1 MTQIMKY
8 TLQDFM
14 NITFNSFDFSLPDE
28 TMELINKLS
37 CQVGSPTYIKTPLFQ
52 KRDVKDI
59 NMLNFKKKKN
69 NNGKNVDDDWDT
81 LRSFQTTKLEQ
92 KVGIDVQI
100 DLIRSYLNKMTDRNF
115 VEIKNKITELLDK
128 LIEDGIE
135 HEDITK
141 IGENIFEIASNNRFY
156 SKLYA
161 DLYSE
166 LIQKYEIMKILF
178 ENSLNAYME
187 LFVTIE
193 YVEASEDYDKFC
205 KINKINESK
214 KAISN
219 FFVNLMMNSIIS
231 KEIINNLIVS
241 LFKQIYIFIYQDNK
255 KNEVDDLV
263 ENVSIL
269 FRKEVVE
276 IFNSE
281 VVDGLTVLNLIDK
294 LAKSK
299 SKNFP
304 SLSNKSIFK
313 FIDLVEM

>member
-1 MTQIMKY
+1 MMKY

-14 NITFNSFDFSLPDE
+14 NITFNSFDFALPDE
-28 TMELINKLS
+28 TIELINKLS

-52 KRDVKDI
+52 KRDMKDV
-59 NMLNFKKKKN
+59 NVLNFKKKKN
-69 NNGKNVDDDWDT
+69 NGKNVDEDWDT

-135 HEDITK
+135 QEDITK

-205 KINKINESK
+205 KINKINESR

-231 KEIINNLIVS
+231 KEVINNLIVS
-241 LFKQIYIFIYQDNK
+241 LFKQIHIFIYEDNK
-255 KNEVDDLV
+255 KNEVDELV
-263 ENVSIL
+263 ENVCIL

-276 IFNSE
+276 MFSSE
-281 VVDGLTVLNLIDK
+281 VVDGLTVLDLIDK

-299 SKNFP
+299 SKNFT

>member
-1 MTQIMKY
+1 MTQTMKY

-14 NITFNSFDFSLPDE
+14 NITFNSFDFALPDK
-28 TMELINKLS
+28 TMELINNLS

-52 KRDVKDI
+52 KRDVKEE
-59 NMLNFKKKKN
+59 NMLNFKKKKS
-69 NNGKNVDDDWDT
+69 NVRDFEDWET

-135 HEDITK
+135 QEDITK

-166 LIQKYEIMKILF
+166 LIKKYEIMKILF
-178 ENSLNAYME
+178 ENSLNTYME

-193 YVEASEDYDKFC
+193 YIDASEDYDKFC
-205 KINKINESK
+205 KINKINESRK
-214 KAISN
+214 SISN
-219 FFVNLMMNSIIS
+219 FFVNLMMNDIIPQ
-231 KEIINNLIVS
+231 EVINSLIVS
-241 LFKQIYIFIYQDNK
+241 LFKQIHNFIYIDNK
-255 KNEVDDLV
+255 KNEVDELV
-263 ENVSIL
+263 ENVYIL
-269 FRKEVVE
+269 YRKEVVE
-276 IFNSE
+276 KFNSQ
-281 VVDGLTVLNLIDK
+281 VVDDLTVLEIIDK

>member
-1 MTQIMKY
+1 MTQMMKY

-14 NITFNSFDFSLPDE
+14 NITFNSFDFALPDE
-28 TMELINKLS
+28 TIELINKLS

-52 KRDVKDI
+52 KRDMKDV
-59 NMLNFKKKKN
+59 NVLNFKKKKN
-69 NNGKNVDDDWDT
+69 NGKNVDEDWDT

-135 HEDITK
+135 QEDITK

-205 KINKINESK
+205 KINKINESR

-231 KEIINNLIVS
+231 KEVINNLIVS
-241 LFKQIYIFIYQDNK
+241 LFKQIHIFIYEDNK
-255 KNEVDDLV
+255 KNEVDELV
-263 ENVSIL
+263 ENVCIL

-276 IFNSE
+276 MFSSE
-281 VVDGLTVLNLIDK
+281 VVDGLTVLDLIDK

-299 SKNFP
+299 SKNFT

>member
-1 MTQIMKY
+1 MMKY

-14 NITFNSFDFSLPDE
+14 NITFNSFDFALPDD

-52 KRDVKDI
+52 KRDMKDV
-59 NMLNFKKKKN
+59 NVLNFKKKKN
-69 NNGKNVDDDWDT
+69 NGKNVEEDWDT

-135 HEDITK
+135 QEDITK

-166 LIQKYEIMKILF
+166 LIQKYDVMKLLF
-178 ENSLNAYME
+178 ENSLNAYMD
-187 LFVTIE
+187 LFATIE
-193 YVEASEDYDKFC
+193 YVDASEDYDKYC
-205 KINKINESK
+205 KINKINESR

-231 KEIINNLIVS
+231 KEVINNLIVS
-241 LFKQIYIFIYQDNK
+241 LFKQIHIFIYEDNK
-255 KNEVDDLV
+255 KNEVDELV

-269 FRKEVVE
+269 YRKEVVE
-276 IFNSE
+276 KFNSE
-281 VVDGLTVLNLIDK
+281 VVDGLTVLDLIDK

-299 SKNFP
+299 SKNFN

>member
-1 MTQIMKY
+1 
-8 TLQDFM
+8 
-14 NITFNSFDFSLPDE
+14 
-28 TMELINKLS
+28 MELINNLS

-52 KRDVKDI
+52 KRDMKDE
-59 NMLNFKKKKN
+59 NMLNFKKKKS
-69 NNGKNVDDDWDT
+69 NVRDFEDWET

-135 HEDITK
+135 QEDITK

-166 LIQKYEIMKILF
+166 LIKKYEIMKILF
-178 ENSLNAYME
+178 ENSLNTYME

-193 YVEASEDYDKFC
+193 YIDASEDYDKFC
-205 KINKINESK
+205 KINKINESRK
-214 KAISN
+214 SISN
-219 FFVNLMMNSIIS
+219 FFVNLMMNDIIPQ
-231 KEIINNLIVS
+231 EVINNLIVS
-241 LFKQIYIFIYQDNK
+241 LFKQIYNFIYIDNK
-255 KNEVDDLV
+255 KNEVDELV
-263 ENVSIL
+263 ENVCIL
-269 FRKEVVE
+269 YRKEVVE
-276 IFNSE
+276 KFNSQ
-281 VVDGLTVLNLIDK
+281 VVDDLNVFEIIDK

>member
-1 MTQIMKY
+1 MTQMMKY

-14 NITFNSFDFSLPDE
+14 NITFNSFDFALPDD

-52 KRDVKDI
+52 KRDMKDV
-59 NMLNFKKKKN
+59 NVLNFKKKKN
-69 NNGKNVDDDWDT
+69 NGKNVEEDWDT

-135 HEDITK
+135 QEDITK

-166 LIQKYEIMKILF
+166 LIQKYDVMKLLF
-178 ENSLNAYME
+178 ENSLNAYMD
-187 LFVTIE
+187 LFATIE
-193 YVEASEDYDKFC
+193 YVDASEDYDKYC
-205 KINKINESK
+205 KINKINESR

-231 KEIINNLIVS
+231 KEVINNLIVS
-241 LFKQIYIFIYQDNK
+241 LFKQIHIFIYEDNK
-255 KNEVDDLV
+255 KNEVDELV

-269 FRKEVVE
+269 YRKEVVE
-276 IFNSE
+276 KFNSE
-281 VVDGLTVLNLIDK
+281 VVDGLTVLDLIDK

-299 SKNFP
+299 SKNFN

>member
-1 MTQIMKY
+1 MKY
-8 TLQDFM
+8 SLQDFM
-14 NITFNSFDFSLPDE
+14 NITFNSFDFALPDE
-28 TMELINKLS
+28 TIELINKLS

-52 KRDVKDI
+52 KRDMKDV
-59 NMLNFKKKKN
+59 NVLNFKKKKN
-69 NNGKNVDDDWDT
+69 NGKNIDEDWDT

-115 VEIKNKITELLDK
+115 IEIKNKITELLDK

-135 HEDITK
+135 QEDITK

-193 YVEASEDYDKFC
+193 YIEASEDYDKFC
-205 KINKINESK
+205 KINKINESR

-231 KEIINNLIVS
+231 KEVINNLIVS
-241 LFKQIYIFIYQDNK
+241 LFKQIHIFIYEDNK
-255 KNEVDDLV
+255 KNEVDELV
-263 ENVSIL
+263 ENVCIL

-276 IFNSE
+276 MFSSE
-281 VVDGLTVLNLIDK
+281 VVDGLTVLDLIDK

-299 SKNFP
+299 SKNFT

>member
-1 MTQIMKY
+1 MAQIMKY

-14 NITFNSFDFSLPDE
+14 NITFNSFDFALPDE
-28 TMELINKLS
+28 TIELINKLS

-52 KRDVKDI
+52 KRDMKDV

-69 NNGKNVDDDWDT
+69 NGKNVEEDWDT

-115 VEIKNKITELLDK
+115 VEIKNKIIELLDK

-135 HEDITK
+135 QEDITK

-166 LIQKYEIMKILF
+166 LIQKYEVMKMLF
-178 ENSLNAYME
+178 ENSLNTYLE

-193 YVEASEDYDKFC
+193 YVDASEDYDKFC
-205 KINKINESK
+205 KINKINESR

-231 KEIINNLIVS
+231 EEVINSLIVS
-241 LFKQIYIFIYQDNK
+241 LFKQINIFIYEDNK
-255 KNEVDDLV
+255 KNEVDELV

-269 FRKEVVE
+269 YKKEVVE
-276 IFNSE
+276 KFNSE
-281 VVDGLTVLNLIDK
+281 VVDGLTVLDLIDN
-294 LAKSK
+294 LAISK
-299 SKNFP
+299 SKNFS

-313 FIDLVEM
+313 FIDLVEI

>member
-1 MTQIMKY
+1 MKY

-14 NITFNSFDFSLPDE
+14 NITFNSFDFALPDK
-28 TMELINKLS
+28 TMELINNLS

-52 KRDVKDI
+52 KRDVKEE
-59 NMLNFKKKKN
+59 NMLNFKKKKS
-69 NNGKNVDDDWDT
+69 NVRDFEDWET

-135 HEDITK
+135 QEDITK

-166 LIQKYEIMKILF
+166 LIKKYEIMKILF
-178 ENSLNAYME
+178 ENSLNTYME

-193 YVEASEDYDKFC
+193 YIDASEDYDKFC
-205 KINKINESK
+205 KINKINESRK
-214 KAISN
+214 SISN
-219 FFVNLMMNSIIS
+219 FFVNLMMNDIIPQ
-231 KEIINNLIVS
+231 EVINSLIVS
-241 LFKQIYIFIYQDNK
+241 LFKQIHNFIYIDNK
-255 KNEVDDLV
+255 KNEVDELV
-263 ENVSIL
+263 ENVYIL
-269 FRKEVVE
+269 YRKEVVE
-276 IFNSE
+276 KFNSQ
-281 VVDGLTVLNLIDK
+281 VVDDLTVLEIIDK

>member
-1 MTQIMKY
+1 MKY

-14 NITFNSFDFSLPDE
+14 NITFNSFDFALPDE
-28 TMELINKLS
+28 TIELINNLS

-52 KRDVKDI
+52 KRDMKDV
-59 NMLNFKKKKN
+59 NVLNFKKKKN
-69 NNGKNVDDDWDT
+69 NGKNVDEDWDT

-135 HEDITK
+135 QEDITK

-205 KINKINESK
+205 KINKINESR

-231 KEIINNLIVS
+231 KEVINNLIVS
-241 LFKQIYIFIYQDNK
+241 LFKQIYIFIYEDNK
-255 KNEVDDLV
+255 KNEVDELV
-263 ENVSIL
+263 ENVCIL

-276 IFNSE
+276 MFSSE
-281 VVDGLTVLNLIDK
+281 VVDGLTVLDLIDK

-299 SKNFP
+299 SKNFT

>member
-1 MTQIMKY
+1 MTQTMKY

-14 NITFNSFDFSLPDE
+14 NITFNSFDFSLPDK
-28 TMELINKLS
+28 TMELINNLS

-52 KRDVKDI
+52 KRDMKDE
-59 NMLNFKKKKN
+59 NMLNFKKKKS
-69 NNGKNVDDDWDT
+69 NVRDFEDWET

-135 HEDITK
+135 QEDITK

-166 LIQKYEIMKILF
+166 LIKKYEIMKILF
-178 ENSLNAYME
+178 ENSLNTYME

-193 YVEASEDYDKFC
+193 YIDASEDYDKFC
-205 KINKINESK
+205 KINKINESRK
-214 KAISN
+214 SISN
-219 FFVNLMMNSIIS
+219 FFVNLMMNDIIPQ
-231 KEIINNLIVS
+231 EVINNLIVS
-241 LFKQIYIFIYQDNK
+241 LFKQIYNFIYIDNK
-255 KNEVDDLV
+255 KNEVDELV
-263 ENVSIL
+263 ENVCIL
-269 FRKEVVE
+269 YRKEVVE
-276 IFNSE
+276 KFNSQ
-281 VVDGLTVLNLIDK
+281 VVDDLNVFEIIDK

>member
-1 MTQIMKY
+1 MKY

-14 NITFNSFDFSLPDE
+14 NITFNSFDFSLPDK
-28 TMELINKLS
+28 TMELINNLS

-52 KRDVKDI
+52 KRDVKDE
-59 NMLNFKKKKN
+59 NMLNFKKKKS
-69 NNGKNVDDDWDT
+69 NVRDFEDWET

-100 DLIRSYLNKMTDRNF
+100 DLIRSYLNK
-115 VEIKNKITELLDK
+115 ITELLDK

-135 HEDITK
+135 QEDITK

-166 LIQKYEIMKILF
+166 LIKKYEIMKILF
-178 ENSLNAYME
+178 ENSLNTYME

-193 YVEASEDYDKFC
+193 YIDASEDYDKFC
-205 KINKINESK
+205 KINKINESRK
-214 KAISN
+214 SISN
-219 FFVNLMMNSIIS
+219 FFVNLMMNDIIPQ
-231 KEIINNLIVS
+231 EVINNLIVS
-241 LFKQIYIFIYQDNK
+241 LFKQIYNFIYIDNK
-255 KNEVDDLV
+255 KNEVDELV
-263 ENVSIL
+263 ENVCIL
-269 FRKEVVE
+269 YRKEVVE
-276 IFNSE
+276 KFNSQ
-281 VVDGLTVLNLIDK
+281 VVDDLNVFEIIDK

>member
-1 MTQIMKY
+1 MKY

-14 NITFNSFDFSLPDE
+14 NITFNSFDFSLPDK
-28 TMELINKLS
+28 TMELINNLS

-52 KRDVKDI
+52 KRDMKDE
-59 NMLNFKKKKN
+59 NMLNFKKKKS
-69 NNGKNVDDDWDT
+69 NVRDFEDWET

-135 HEDITK
+135 QEDITK

-166 LIQKYEIMKILF
+166 LIKKYEIMKILF
-178 ENSLNAYME
+178 ENSLNTYME

-193 YVEASEDYDKFC
+193 YIDASEDYDKFC
-205 KINKINESK
+205 KINKINESRK
-214 KAISN
+214 SISN
-219 FFVNLMMNSIIS
+219 FFVNLMMNDIIPQ
-231 KEIINNLIVS
+231 EVINNLIVS
-241 LFKQIYIFIYQDNK
+241 LFKQIYNFIYIDNK
-255 KNEVDDLV
+255 KNEVDELV
-263 ENVSIL
+263 ENVCIL
-269 FRKEVVE
+269 YRKEVVE
-276 IFNSE
+276 KFNSQ
-281 VVDGLTVLNLIDK
+281 VVDDLNVFEIIDK